1 MNTHIASQKVSQ
13 KAVKSKHK
21 LVVGLATLA
30 TLFTFAA
37 TSVNWSDLA
46 SFIVSIMISAI
57 HECAQCSQTFN

>member
-13 KAVKSKHK
+13 KAGKSKHK

-37 TSVNWSDLA
+37 TSVN
-46 SFIVSIMISAI
+46 
-57 HECAQCSQTFN
+57 